1 MAATVARAQAVEVA
15 VHPPTVLTLAL
26 AVTAAMVLFL

>member
-1 MAATVARAQAVEVA
+1 MVPMAAKVRVVEAAVRAQTA
-15 VHPPTVLTLAL
+15 LTLAL